1 MNRYYLILLFIF
13 LIEVSPAYGQQEK
26 ETVIDPSKPT
36 NFYSSINNALEF
48 SSRGAGENLIGY
60 RANLVLSPSERHLFL
75 GEIPLLYNTKSKN
88 FGIGDIRARYFYLP
102 YKNYE
107 KFFGA
112 FGPSIDIIAPTGSA
126 SNGIGSGRW
135 TIAPG
140 VAMGLMFA
148 EWLQI
153 FPILSYQ
160 YASKPVYSD
169 TTGLNSAING
179 GSLQFVSVIV
189 LSQKTYLNITPTFG
203 QFYQNGAGSFS
214 FIQEA
219 SVGYQIGAKSLLSAY
234 CKRDFKSSIT
244 QISIGYT
251 KYF

>member
-1 MNRYYLILLFIF
+1 MKKYYPILAFIF
-13 LIEVSPAYGQQEK
+13 LSVVSPAFGQQEK
-26 ETVIDPSKPT
+26 AKAIDPSKPT
-36 NFYSSINNALEF
+36 NFYSSINNAFEF
-48 SSRGAGENLIGY
+48 SARESGGNQIGY

-75 GEIPLLYNTKSKN
+75 GELPLLYNTSSKN

-112 FGPSIDIIAPTGSA
+112 FGPSLDIIAPTGSA
-126 SNGIGSGRW
+126 ANGIGSGRW

-148 EWLQI
+148 DWIQV
-153 FPILSYQ
+153 FPIVSYQ
-160 YASKPVYSD
+160 YISKPVKSD
-169 TTGLNSAING
+169 TSALNSAING

-189 LSQKTYLNITPTFG
+189 LSQKTYLNITPTFA

-219 SVGYQIGAKSLLSAY
+219 SLGYQIGPKSLISAY
-234 CKRDFKSSIT
+234 CKRDFKSNIT
-244 QISIGYT
+244 QVSLGYT